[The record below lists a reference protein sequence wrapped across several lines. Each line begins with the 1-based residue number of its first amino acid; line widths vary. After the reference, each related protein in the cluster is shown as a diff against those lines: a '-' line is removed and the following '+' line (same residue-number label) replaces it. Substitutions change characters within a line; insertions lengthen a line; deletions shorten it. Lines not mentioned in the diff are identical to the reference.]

1 MGAYD
6 IKANVDRMSI
16 APAKPFNFV
25 RKEPK
30 FMGHESDDVFVLR
43 QEELKRKLRQDY
55 SMMLFATLATR
66 AILFQLI
73 PMLTVLTIF
82 TSVCSPTHMMVY
94 CDELRKNLPELLV
107 WDSYDKAR
115 LIEQQRID
123 EANEIRVKKL
133 GLRRN
138 DWTVNS
144 WLVSL
149 IGTTMFVTES
159 RAVNFFLNIYKL

>member
-1 MGAYD
+1 MGYWDDNTFGAYD

-30 FMGHESDDVFVLR
+30 FVGHESDDIFVLR

-82 TSVCSPTHMMVY
+82 TSVCSPTPMMVY
-94 CDELRKNLPELLV
+94 SDELRKNLPELLV

-133 GLRRN
+133 GF
-138 DWTVNS
+138 V
-144 WLVSL
+144 
-149 IGTTMFVTES
+149 GTTGP
-159 RAVNFFLNIYKL
+159 

>member
-1 MGAYD
+1 
-6 IKANVDRMSI
+6 
-16 APAKPFNFV
+16 
-25 RKEPK
+25 
-30 FMGHESDDVFVLR
+30 
-43 QEELKRKLRQDY
+43 
-55 SMMLFATLATR
+55 MMLFATRLR

-73 PMLTVLTIF
+73 PVLTVLTIF
-82 TSVCSPTHMMVY
+82 TSVCSPTPMMVY
-94 CDELRKNLPELLV
+94 SDELRKNLPELLV

-133 GLRRN
+133 GRRN

-159 RAVNFFLNIYKL
+159 RAVNFFSIFTNL